1 MMTELPVL
9 TESDVREWTGLTAF
23 RRGQSLF
30 RRGQIIEPTI
40 ADSTLSGAFPTRSGA
55 AHKAYAHLE
64 DDEIVEASCTCGAG
78 ATGQCQHVAALLLTW
93 IHRPESFV
101 HGDRLTRALAE
112 LDRDGLVD
120 LINTL
125 VDHAPVLVPLAL
137 LTIQARP
144 EYDGPPDVDLI
155 RDFAQTLLVEA
166 LDSDYPAEEIAAGLE
181 DLLELGNRYE
191 AQDRYRDAA
200 ALYETVAD
208 EAIMFYDEMEDEE
221 GDLLDL
227 IDNATGG
234 LGRCALQLDSD
245 LDRIAVH
252 RTLYELYCWD
262 AAGGGGGPGEL
273 IEDLMLATTRAAD
286 RRQVA
291 DWVAETLAGDESWLD
306 ESTRL
311 ILGGLWL
318 TVVQEDVSDQEF
330 LALCRRTGRVDRLV
344 GRLLALD
351 RVDEAAAAMAD
362 APVYML
368 LPGANQ
374 LVSAGRGRLAEEI
387 VRQRMKEDDAVELQA
402 WLKLRVEA
410 RGDVYEAADL
420 AKGIFGSWP
429 TMMAYEDLVRLANEV
444 GNWEDLRPQFLEE
457 LAKEG
462 LHALV
467 IQIHLW
473 ENDPEAAVA
482 ALDAAGEDLTGAFG
496 ELAGLVAMAVEDSY
510 PEGALSIYLQLVDA
524 AIAKRRREDYQRAAE
539 YLVQVRELQDPDE
552 WQTYIA
558 DLRTRYRRLS
568 ALQDE
573 LNRAGL

>member
-30 RRGQIIEPTI
+30 RRDQIIEPTI